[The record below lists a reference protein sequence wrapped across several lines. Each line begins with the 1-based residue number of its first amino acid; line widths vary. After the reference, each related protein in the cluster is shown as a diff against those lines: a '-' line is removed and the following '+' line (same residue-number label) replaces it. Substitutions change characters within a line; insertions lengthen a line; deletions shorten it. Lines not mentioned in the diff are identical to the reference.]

1 MTPLIGRATRTPTHH
16 ARMGSTNR
24 RPTSV
29 TLDELEDAVS
39 RGNEQALLRLIALIH
54 RFTQTHADD
63 EDSTE
68 TEDADETEV
77 DAIAGDTG
85 FSPLPEHGG
94 EAETAKT
101 TEVEDTTQRE
111 EAPQQQETRDWKQ
124 FYRQCLGCPDL
135 DGRWIGDYRSHGKE
149 LVHISHRG
157 FRVLATKITGDP
169 STDIDLSSRFFLP
182 AAYPVPP
189 LYSSS
194 SLTMQVMP
202 MYQRASPHG
211 G

>member
-1 MTPLIGRATRTPTHH
+1 
-16 ARMGSTNR
+16 
-24 RPTSV
+24 
-29 TLDELEDAVS
+29 LDELEDAVS

-101 TEVEDTTQRE
+101 AEVEDTTQRE

-157 FRVLATKITGDP
+157 FRVLATKITGD
-169 STDIDLSSRFFLP
+169 
-182 AAYPVPP
+182 
-189 LYSSS
+189 
-194 SLTMQVMP
+194 
-202 MYQRASPHG
+202 
-211 G
+211 